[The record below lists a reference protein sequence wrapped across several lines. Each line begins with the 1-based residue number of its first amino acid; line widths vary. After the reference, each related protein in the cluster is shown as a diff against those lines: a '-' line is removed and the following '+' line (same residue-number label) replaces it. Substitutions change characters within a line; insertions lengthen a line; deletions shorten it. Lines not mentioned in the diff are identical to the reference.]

1 MPLPKKH
8 CNVYTHK
15 CSLSQLSVTLDFFI
29 PLNENAKAPTAS
41 SKTTIPGFNHMLL
54 ESFVAI

>member
-1 MPLPKKH
+1 
-8 CNVYTHK
+8 
-15 CSLSQLSVTLDFFI
+15 VTLDFFI